1 MDKLEFEL
9 TLLRLSIKAIHELC
23 GNTQDAIF
31 VEEAIEHNASFRP
44 ILTCVQIWQVD
55 YEKKDGYCDI
65 HFILSPDFMQKNSNL
80 TLNANLNELK
90 WIFEMQR
97 YDYGE
102 DEEFNKIGD
111 EDGLAG
117 WLARSKIKV
126 NYDLVN
132 FALINLN
139 EFVTAIQT
147 TESD

>member
-1 MDKLEFEL
+1 
-9 TLLRLSIKAIHELC
+9 
-23 GNTQDAIF
+23 
-31 VEEAIEHNASFRP
+31 
-44 ILTCVQIWQVD
+44 
-55 YEKKDGYCDI
+55 
-65 HFILSPDFMQKNSNL
+65 
-80 TLNANLNELK
+80 
-90 WIFEMQR
+90 MQR